1 MWQQE
6 LIWFFAIFHQEFR
19 KNNPIAFAVLMVF
32 AIAHV
37 CGFYHP
43 KPLADLLDLPHQKFY
58 AELKDW
64 RVYHGEKML
73 RRFMVKPAAEQ
84 RKPAMNTRA
93 STWSRAG
100 RSVSIDNRVMERFGT
115 LMRGA

>member
-1 MWQQE
+1 
-6 LIWFFAIFHQEFR
+6 
-19 KNNPIAFAVLMVF
+19 
-32 AIAHV
+32 
-37 CGFYHP
+37 
-43 KPLADLLDLPHQKFY
+43 
-58 AELKDW
+58 
-64 RVYHGEKML
+64 ML